1 MADPDSHHD
10 LFPVNL
16 FEYLVFSSAGRVAP
30 GGGDLMPDFKKYVL
44 PPGEDVHLLAFS
56 ADLKNVIILD
66 GYKKEG
72 ALAINGIDQRGFDLS
87 NCDSMI
93 YRNQKGKPIGMIYP
107 VIYDIATGVRF
118 MGIGKNQPAPIESPT
133 AMLAYIKAGLS
144 KETKIVSVK
153 TPVQLKADPVILQLT
168 ADPRLHGKALDS
180 ALLKN
185 ALSLKGEFWQLVV
198 CLLVGLIF
206 GIVIF

>member
-1 MADPDSHHD
+1 M
-10 LFPVNL
+10 
-16 FEYLVFSSAGRVAP
+16 
-30 GGGDLMPDFKKYVL
+30 
-44 PPGEDVHLLAFS
+44 AFS
-56 ADLKNVIILD
+56 ADLKNVIILS

-93 YRNQKGKPIGMIYP
+93 YRDRNGKPIGMIYP

-118 MGIGKNQPAPIESPT
+118 MGIGKTHPPPDVKESSL
-133 AMLAYIKAGLS
+133 LAH
-144 KETKIVSVK
+144 
-153 TPVQLKADPVILQLT
+153 LKANLSSEVRSVVMKEPLTLKTDPKILQLT

-198 CLLVGLIF
+198 CLLVGLVF
-206 GIVIF
+206 GIIIF

>member
-1 MADPDSHHD
+1 MAYPDLHHA
-10 LFPVNL
+10 LFRTGL
-16 FEYLVFSSAGRVAP
+16 SQYWMFFR
-30 GGGDLMPDFKKYVL
+30 GGGLMPDFKKYIL
-44 PPGEDVHLLAFS
+44 PPGEDVHILAFS
-56 ADLKNVIILD
+56 ADLRNVIILS

-87 NCDSMI
+87 NCDAMI
-93 YRNQKGKPIGMIYP
+93 YRDRNGKPIGMIYP
-107 VIYDIATGVRF
+107 AIYDIATGVRF
-118 MGIGKNQPAPIESPT
+118 MRIGKTHPAPDVKESSL
-133 AMLAYIKAGLS
+133 LAH
-144 KETKIVSVK
+144 
-153 TPVQLKADPVILQLT
+153 LKANLSSEVRSIVVKEPVTLKTDPVILQLT

-198 CLLVGLIF
+198 CLLVGLLF